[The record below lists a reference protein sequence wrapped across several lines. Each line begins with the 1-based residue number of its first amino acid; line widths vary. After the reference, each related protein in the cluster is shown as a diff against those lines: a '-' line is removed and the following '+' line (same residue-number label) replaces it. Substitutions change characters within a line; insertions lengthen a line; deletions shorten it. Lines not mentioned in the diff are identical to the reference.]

1 MDVELFG
8 ICPFTTTQVLLQ
20 GKWAML
26 MMHHI
31 SEGPIR
37 FNELKRRLPK
47 MTNATLSTQLKK
59 LEKYGMIQRKS
70 YNEMPL
76 RVEYSLTETGEK
88 FRKVLDSIE
97 VFGNEYIA
105 YTKSREKI

>member
-1 MDVELFG
+1 
-8 ICPFTTTQVLLQ
+8 
-20 GKWAML
+20 
-26 MMHHI
+26 
-31 SEGPIR
+31 
-37 FNELKRRLPK
+37 
-47 MTNATLSTQLKK
+47 MTNATLATQLKK